1 MNIKSNILLR
11 IYLIA
16 AFCALFG
23 IAVLG
28 KIYQIQ
34 TYKNGYWK
42 TLADSLT
49 TNYFSIKAERGNIYS
64 ADDKLLATSIP
75 YFDLHIDFGSTAMSD
90 AIFQRNVDSLAFYMA
105 KYLKKNSE
113 KNYRQQLIKARNK
126 KPVNRYF
133 LLCANADYTLLKQIK
148 KWPLIREGKFKG
160 GLIVEQHQERANPYG
175 ILAQRTIGLIREHA
189 QDIGLEE
196 AADSILKGTSGKILK
211 QKIAGG
217 EWIPIKG
224 SNQLE
229 PKNGYDILTTLDLGL
244 QDIAESTLMQAVTE
258 YQAEFGCAIL
268 MEVKTGAIKAMAN
281 LGKKSDNSYGE
292 IYNYALGLR
301 NEPGSVFKTA
311 NYLALFDDGYITL
324 NDSINTNH
332 ASAYFAGQELTDDGH
347 NQQYTFLTPSK
358 ALAISSNVA
367 IAKWMNK
374 FYNNNKQ
381 KYYDKLNQFGL
392 TQPTNIELK
401 GEQLPIISKPD
412 KWSAMSIP
420 WMAHGYEVK
429 FTPLQLLAFYN
440 AIANKGIRV
449 QPYLIQQVLDNGNV
463 IREYKPKNNDQKICS
478 ADAAQMATEILI
490 NVTEDEHGTARK
502 ISSPYYRIAGKTGT
516 AKMSEGNTG
525 YTKKNLSSFV
535 GFFPADNPLYSCIVV
550 VGGPQGLF
558 TTGGAVSA
566 PVFRAMADKI
576 ITSNIQSN
584 IAINN
589 DTILKNQLLPPVIAT
604 TDALKQII
612 KRFKLKYD
620 FNNEDEFAMLRSND
634 NDEKVIATISTTINQ
649 VPNVKGM
656 LLDDAISLLENKGL
670 KVIFAGKGKVAAQSQ
685 SAGSTIIKGSI
696 IQLTLN

>member
-1 MNIKSNILLR
+1 MNIKSNILFR
-11 IYLIA
+11 VYLIA
-16 AFCALFG
+16 AICAVFG
-23 IAVLG
+23 LAVLG

-34 TYKNGYWK
+34 TYNNGYWK

-49 TNYFSIKAERGNIYS
+49 TNYFAIKAERGNIYS

-75 YFDLHIDFGSTAMSD
+75 YFDLRIDFGSTAMTD
-90 AIFQRNVDSLAFYMA
+90 AIFQRNVDSLAFYMS

-113 KNYRQQLIKARNK
+113 KVYRQQLIKARNS

-160 GLIVEQHQERANPYG
+160 GLIVEQHQERTNPYG

-224 SNQLE
+224 SNQIE
-229 PKNGYDILTTLDLGL
+229 PRNGYDILTTLDLGL
-244 QDIAESTLMQAVTE
+244 QDIAESTLLQAVTD
-258 YQAEFGCAIL
+258 YQADFGCAVL
-268 MEVKTGAIKAMAN
+268 MEVKTGAIKAIAN

-301 NEPGSVFKTA
+301 NEPGSIFKTV
-311 NYLALFDDGYITL
+311 NYLALFDDDKLTL
-324 NDSINTNH
+324 EDSINTNH
-332 ASAYFAGQELTDDGH
+332 AMAVFAGQDLTDDGH

-367 IAKWMNK
+367 IAKWLNK
-374 FYNNNKQ
+374 SYSGNKQ

-392 TQPTNIELK
+392 TKSTQIELK
-401 GEQLPIISKPD
+401 GEQAPIINKPD

-429 FTPLQLLAFYN
+429 LTPLQLLTFYN

-463 IREYKPKNNDQKICS
+463 IREYKVKNNNQKICS
-478 ADAAQMATEILI
+478 ESAAQMAKDILLA
-490 NVTEDEHGTARK
+490 VVEDENGTARK
-502 ISSPYYRIAGKTGT
+502 IKSPYYRIAGKTGT
-516 AKMSEGNTG
+516 AKMSFGADG
-525 YTKKNLSSFV
+525 YTEKNLSSFV
-535 GFFPADNPLYSCIVV
+535 GFFPADDPLYSCIVV

-584 IAINN
+584 IAINK
-589 DTILKNQLLPPVIAT
+589 DTTLYNQPIPPVIT
-604 TDALKQII
+604 TTNAIKQIN
-612 KRFKLKYD
+612 KKFKLNFD
-620 FNNEDEFAMLRSND
+620 FNNEYEYAILKSNQ
-634 NDEKVIATISTTINQ
+634 NNGKVIANLTFPENQ

-670 KVIFAGKGKVAAQSQ
+670 KVFFSGKGKVADQSL